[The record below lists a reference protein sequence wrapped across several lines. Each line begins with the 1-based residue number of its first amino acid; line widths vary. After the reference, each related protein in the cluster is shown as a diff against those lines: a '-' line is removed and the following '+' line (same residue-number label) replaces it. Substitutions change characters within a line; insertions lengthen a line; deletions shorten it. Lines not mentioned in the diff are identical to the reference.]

1 MQLAVTLLWS
11 AAVGTSGAG
20 AQGAADLTAFRR
32 RGSRGWCA
40 GAECVLA
47 CARLRVCVCETL
59 VSHGHE
65 SGPQISGCKATTA
78 WGWTVA
84 PKRYV
89 HI

>member
-11 AAVGTSGAG
+11 AAVGTSGLARREPQTSRLLGGG
-20 AQGAADLTAFRR
+20 APG
-32 RGSRGWCA
+32 GG
-40 GAECVLA
+40 
-47 CARLRVCVCETL
+47 ARLRVCVCETL

-65 SGPQISGCKATTA
+65 SGPQISGCKAITA